1 MTPRQFGPY
10 ELLEIIGVGGMGEVW
25 RARDHRRERLVA
37 LKLLPESLS
46 RDEDFLNR
54 FRRESHVAARLRE
67 PHVVP
72 IHDYGEIDGRLYI
85 DMRLVDGLDLGHLL
99 REGGPLPADRAVA
112 LLSQVAEALE
122 AAHGDGLVHRDVKPS
137 NILVTPNDFVY
148 VVDFGIARSIG
159 STRSSL
165 TLTGATVGTL
175 DYMAPERFANAP
187 LDGRV
192 DVYSLAC
199 VLSECLTAKPPF
211 SGDSLAT
218 LLYAHLYAEPPRPS
232 ELAAGVPRE
241 LDAVV
246 AKGMA
251 KMPDERYATPVD
263 LIRGAKDAVRAAGLP
278 TPGSGPLAPP
288 RATGS
293 VATPRYP
300 SPAPPEELAA
310 PEPAGRAPETA
321 LGAVG
326 VVSAPP
332 SGSGGPPPG
341 PNPVPLPPWQQVG
354 VQSAEGGHN
363 SVQQLPSPH
372 APEPPGPA
380 GPSYPLPPPPPPPG
394 GRKARWWLLAAALS
408 LVLVAG
414 TVAVLLWRGGGEPSA
429 DGQAGSD
436 ASSGQATASTSASG
450 ETQGSA
456 APSQEPAVS
465 LAVPSVEGDPVDVNP
480 TPGFMAVEPDGR
492 QAYIA
497 NRDEGIVTVWDTNL
511 DQVTGTIKIPDA
523 PPWFITFS
531 PDGNQAYI
539 TATNAPDY
547 TKNIV
552 VFVDTRTNRVTHTV
566 RVGLRPFAPQ
576 TSPDGKLLYVPLH
589 NEGRVQVFDT
599 TSAKE
604 VASYAVP
611 HNPHWIAV
619 SADGQT
625 GYTANHE
632 SNVVTVLDL
641 ADNGRVVTT
650 IPVGTSPHS
659 IAISPDGTQV
669 SVCNFDSNNVS
680 VIDIATNKVVATI
693 PVGAKPQDLTYAPDG
708 RHMYTA
714 NVDGGT
720 VSVIDTETDE
730 VTASLPLGTSPSSVA
745 VLPDGTKAYVTDLDS
760 GTVRILRTGDR

>member
-25 RARDHRRERLVA
+25 RARDHRRDRLVA
-37 LKLLPESLS
+37 LKLLPESLA

-72 IHDYGEIDGRLYI
+72 IHDYGEIDGQLYI

-99 REGGPLPADRAVA
+99 KDGGPLPADRAVA
-112 LLSQVAEALE
+112 LLSQVADALE
-122 AAHGDGLVHRDVKPS
+122 AAHEDGLVHRDVKPS

-232 ELAAGVPRE
+232 ELAAGIPPE
-241 LDAVV
+241 MDAVV

-251 KMPDERYATPVD
+251 KMPDERYSTPSE
-263 LIRGAKDAVRAAGLP
+263 LIRGAKDALRAAGLP
-278 TPGSGPLAPP
+278 TPAAGPVAPP
-288 RATGS
+288 RLTGP
-293 VATPRYP
+293 VAP
-300 SPAPPEELAA
+300 SGFTSPVGQPPQEFPVPAPP
-310 PEPAGRAPETA
+310 GRAPETT

-326 VVSAPP
+326 VASPAET
-332 SGSGGPPPG
+332 GGPPPA
-341 PNPVPLPPWQQVG
+341 PNPVPLPPWQPVG

-363 SVQQLPSPH
+363 SVQQLPSPRG
-372 APEPPGPA
+372 PEPPGPA
-380 GPSYPLPPPPPPPG
+380 GPIYPLPPSPPPEK
-394 GRKARWWLLAAALS
+394 KARWWLLAAVLS
-408 LVLVAG
+408 LLLVAG
-414 TVAVLLWRGGGEPSA
+414 TVGFLLWQGGGGSSGG
-429 DGQAGSD
+429 GQAGSD
-436 ASSGQATASTSASG
+436 ATAGQSAGSASASG
-450 ETQGSA
+450 ESQGSA

-465 LAVPSVEGDPVDVNP
+465 LAVPTVEGDPVGVNP

-547 TKNIV
+547 TKNVV

-576 TSPDGKLLYVPLH
+576 TSPDGKLLYIPLH

-599 TSAKE
+599 ATAKE
-604 VASYAVP
+604 VASYPVP

-619 SADGQT
+619 SADGHT

-641 ADNGRVVTT
+641 TDNGRVVTT

-659 IAISPDGTQV
+659 IAISPDGTRV

-720 VSVIDTETDE
+720 VTVIDTETNE

-760 GTVRILRTGDR
+760 GTVRVLRTGDR

>member
-1 MTPRQFGPY
+1 
-10 ELLEIIGVGGMGEVW
+10 
-25 RARDHRRERLVA
+25 
-37 LKLLPESLS
+37 
-46 RDEDFLNR
+46 
-54 FRRESHVAARLRE
+54 
-67 PHVVP
+67 
-72 IHDYGEIDGRLYI
+72 
-85 DMRLVDGLDLGHLL
+85 
-99 REGGPLPADRAVA
+99 
-112 LLSQVAEALE
+112 
-122 AAHGDGLVHRDVKPS
+122 
-137 NILVTPNDFVY
+137 
-148 VVDFGIARSIG
+148 
-159 STRSSL
+159 
-165 TLTGATVGTL
+165 
-175 DYMAPERFANAP
+175 
-187 LDGRV
+187 
-192 DVYSLAC
+192 
-199 VLSECLTAKPPF
+199 
-211 SGDSLAT
+211 
-218 LLYAHLYAEPPRPS
+218 
-232 ELAAGVPRE
+232 
-241 LDAVV
+241 
-246 AKGMA
+246 
-251 KMPDERYATPVD
+251 
-263 LIRGAKDAVRAAGLP
+263 
-278 TPGSGPLAPP
+278 
-288 RATGS
+288 
-293 VATPRYP
+293 
-300 SPAPPEELAA
+300 
-310 PEPAGRAPETA
+310 
-321 LGAVG
+321 
-326 VVSAPP
+326 
-332 SGSGGPPPG
+332 
-341 PNPVPLPPWQQVG
+341 
-354 VQSAEGGHN
+354 
-363 SVQQLPSPH
+363 
-372 APEPPGPA
+372 
-380 GPSYPLPPPPPPPG
+380 
-394 GRKARWWLLAAALS
+394 
-408 LVLVAG
+408 
-414 TVAVLLWRGGGEPSA
+414 
-429 DGQAGSD
+429 
-436 ASSGQATASTSASG
+436 
-450 ETQGSA
+450 
-456 APSQEPAVS
+456 VS
-465 LAVPSVEGDPVDVNP
+465 LAVPTVEGDPVGVNP

-547 TKNIV
+547 TKNVV

-599 TSAKE
+599 STAKE
-604 VASYAVP
+604 VASYPVP

-619 SADGQT
+619 TKDGRT

-659 IAISPDGTQV
+659 IAISPDGTRV

-720 VSVIDTETDE
+720 VSVIDTETNE